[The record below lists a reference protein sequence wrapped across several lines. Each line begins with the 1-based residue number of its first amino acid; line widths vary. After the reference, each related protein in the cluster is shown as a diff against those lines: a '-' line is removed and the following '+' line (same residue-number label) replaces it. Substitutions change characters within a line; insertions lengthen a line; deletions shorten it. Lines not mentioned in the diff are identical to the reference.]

1 VLVLHLCVCVR
12 ARVHARAHACVCI
25 FCFLKCSVI
34 EHMVSMTAT
43 LETALKHNT
52 VQDNLTM
59 IKKVD
64 ADSNVNSLKHET
76 QYSKGL

>member
-1 VLVLHLCVCVR
+1 MCVC
-12 ARVHARAHACVCI
+12 ACTHACVHACVCI

-34 EHMVSMTAT
+34 EHMVSTTAT
-43 LETALKHNT
+43 SEIGIKHNT
-52 VQDNLTM
+52 VQENLTM